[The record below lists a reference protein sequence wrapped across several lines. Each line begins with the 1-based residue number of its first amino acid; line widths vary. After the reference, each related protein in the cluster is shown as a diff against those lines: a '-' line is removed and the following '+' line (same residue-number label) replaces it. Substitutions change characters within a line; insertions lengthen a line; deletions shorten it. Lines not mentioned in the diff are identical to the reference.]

1 MNKLFIIGCM
11 LLASSG
17 AVAEDGRSLS
27 RSEAPQ
33 YWLDSDHSQE
43 PQYAEPNL
51 VINSASALI
60 VDQRSGETLY
70 SKQSAAIMPI
80 ASITKLMTAM
90 VVIDAD
96 QPLDELLTISNE
108 DLDYLKGTGS
118 RLPVGTRLTR
128 RELLHLALMSSENRA
143 ASALARYYPGGK
155 YAAVDAMNEK
165 AQQLRMY
172 KTRFQ
177 DPTGLHRGNVSTA
190 ESLVKMVKAS
200 YRYPLIRELTTATSH
215 QIYTNYG
222 KPLAYKNSNQLV
234 RDGVWNIGLSKTG
247 YIAEAGR
254 CLVMQATVAEQP
266 VIIVLLDSIDTSARV
281 SDANRI
287 KRWLENS
294 RKTFGR
300 PSYSS

>member
-1 MNKLFIIGCM
+1 MKNLIILGCM
-11 LLASSG
+11 LLASPLAIAGDG
-17 AVAEDGRSLS
+17 AAVS
-27 RSEAPQ
+27 RSDSPQ

-43 PQYAEPNL
+43 PQYAGPNL

-60 VDQRSGETLY
+60 VDQRTGETLY

-96 QPLDELLTISNE
+96 QPLDELLSISNE
-108 DLDYLKGTGS
+108 DLDSIKGTGS
-118 RLPVGTRLTR
+118 RLPVGTRLSR

-143 ASALARYYPGGK
+143 ASALARYYPGGRD
-155 YAAVDAMNEK
+155 AAIDAMNEK

-190 ESLVKMVKAS
+190 ESLVKLVRAS

-234 RDGVWNIGLSKTG
+234 REGVWNIGLSKTG
-247 YIAEAGR
+247 YISEAGR

-294 RKTFGR
+294 RKTFNR

>member
-1 MNKLFIIGCM
+1 MKTFAIFASM
-11 LLASSG
+11 LLASQL
-17 AVAEDGRSLS
+17 VWAEDASMLS
-27 RSEAPQ
+27 RAEAAQ
-33 YWLDSDHSQE
+33 YWLDGDHSRE
-43 PQYAEPNL
+43 PQYDEPNL
-51 VINSASALI
+51 VVNSSSALI

-70 SKQSAAIMPI
+70 SKQSAAVMPI

-90 VVIDAD
+90 IVLDAD
-96 QPLDELLTISNE
+96 QPLDEMLTISNE
-108 DLDYLKGTGS
+108 DIDYLKGTGS
-118 RLPVGTRLTR
+118 RLPVGTRLSR
-128 RELLHLALMSSENRA
+128 REMLHLALMSSENRA

-172 KTRFQ
+172 KTRFL

-200 YRYPLIRELTTATSH
+200 YRYPLIRELSTATSH
-215 QIYTNYG
+215 QIYTNGGRALY
-222 KPLAYKNSNQLV
+222 YKNSNQLV
-234 RDGVWNIGLSKTG
+234 REGMWSIGLSKTG
-247 YIAEAGR
+247 YISEAGR

-287 KRWLENS
+287 KRWLETV
-294 RKTFGR
+294 RRTFAR
-300 PSYSS
+300 SSYSS

>member
-1 MNKLFIIGCM
+1 MNRFIALCLM
-11 LLASSG
+11 LSASS
-17 AVAEDGRSLS
+17 ATLANDGNSVSSATASQR
-27 RSEAPQ
+27 
-33 YWLDSDHSQE
+33 WLDSDHSQE
-43 PQYAEPNL
+43 QQYGEPNL

-80 ASITKLMTAM
+80 ASITKLMTAI

-96 QPLDELLTISNE
+96 QPLDEFLTITNE

-143 ASALARYYPGGK
+143 ASALARNYPGGK
-155 YAAVDAMNEK
+155 FAAIEAMNEK

-172 KTRFQ
+172 KTRFR
-177 DPTGLHRGNVSTA
+177 DPTGLDSGNVSTA
-190 ESLVKMVKAS
+190 ESLVKLVRAS
-200 YRYPLIRELTTATSH
+200 YRYPLVRELSTATSH
-215 QIYTNYG
+215 QIYTNHG
-222 KPLAYKNSNQLV
+222 RALAYKNSNQLV
-234 RDGVWNIGLSKTG
+234 REGVWNIGLSKTG
-247 YIAEAGR
+247 YISEAGR

-266 VIIVLLDSIDTSARV
+266 VIIVLLDSIDTSTRV

-300 PSYSS
+300 SSYSS

>member
-1 MNKLFIIGCM
+1 MKNLIILGCM
-11 LLASSG
+11 LLASPLAIAVDG
-17 AVAEDGRSLS
+17 ASIPRSDS
-27 RSEAPQ
+27 PQ
-33 YWLDSDHSQE
+33 YWLDSDHSRE

-60 VDQRSGETLY
+60 VDQRTGEILY

-96 QPLDELLTISNE
+96 QALDELLSISNE
-108 DLDYLKGTGS
+108 DLDSIKGTGS
-118 RLPVGTRLTR
+118 RLPVGTRLSR

-143 ASALARYYPGGK
+143 ASALARYYPGGRE
-155 YAAVDAMNEK
+155 AAIDAMNEK

-190 ESLVKMVKAS
+190 ESLVKLVRAS

-234 RDGVWNIGLSKTG
+234 REGVWNIGLSKTG
-247 YIAEAGR
+247 YISEAGR

-294 RKTFGR
+294 RKTFNR

>member
-1 MNKLFIIGCM
+1 MGFATDG
-11 LLASSG
+11 ASNYRGDS
-17 AVAEDGRSLS
+17 
-27 RSEAPQ
+27 PQ
-33 YWLDSDHSQE
+33 YWLDSDHSRE

-60 VDQRSGETLY
+60 VDQRTGETLY

-96 QPLDELLTISNE
+96 QPLDEILTISNQ

-118 RLPVGTRLTR
+118 RLPVGTRLSR
-128 RELLHLALMSSENRA
+128 RELLHLSLMSSENRA
-143 ASALARYYPGGK
+143 SSALARYYPGGK
-155 YAAVDAMNEK
+155 QAALDAMNEK
-165 AQQLRMY
+165 ARELRMY
-172 KTRFQ
+172 KTRFE

-190 ESLVKMVKAS
+190 ESLVKLVKAS
-200 YRYPLIRELTTATSH
+200 YRYPLIRELSTATAH

-234 RDGVWNIGLSKTG
+234 REGVWNIGLSKTG
-247 YIAEAGR
+247 YISEAGR
-254 CLVMQATVAEQP
+254 CLVMQATVAEQQ
-266 VIIVLLDSIDTSARV
+266 VIIVLLDSIDTSARI
-281 SDANRI
+281 SDAKRI

-294 RKTFGR
+294 RRIFGR
-300 PSYSS
+300 SSYSS

>member
-1 MNKLFIIGCM
+1 MNRFIALCLM
-11 LLASSG
+11 LSASS
-17 AVAEDGRSLS
+17 ATLANDGNSVS
-27 RSEAPQ
+27 SATAPQ
-33 YWLDSDHSQE
+33 RWLDSDHSQE
-43 PQYAEPNL
+43 QQYGEPNL

-80 ASITKLMTAM
+80 ASITKLMTAI

-96 QPLDELLTISNE
+96 QPLDEFLTISNE

-143 ASALARYYPGGK
+143 ASALARNYPGGK
-155 YAAVDAMNEK
+155 FAAIEAMNEK

-172 KTRFQ
+172 KTRFR
-177 DPTGLHRGNVSTA
+177 DPTGLDSGNVSTA
-190 ESLVKMVKAS
+190 ESLVKLVRAS
-200 YRYPLIRELTTATSH
+200 YRYPLVRELSTATSH
-215 QIYTNYG
+215 QIYTNHG
-222 KPLAYKNSNQLV
+222 RALAYKNSNQLV
-234 RDGVWNIGLSKTG
+234 REGVWNIGLSKTG
-247 YIAEAGR
+247 YISEAGR

-266 VIIVLLDSIDTSARV
+266 VIIVLLDSIDTSTRV

-300 PSYSS
+300 SSYSS

>member
-1 MNKLFIIGCM
+1 MNRLIIFGCM
-11 LLASSG
+11 LFASST
-17 AVAEDGRSLS
+17 AMAAEGETVS
-27 RSEAPQ
+27 RGETAQ

-51 VINSASALI
+51 VVNSSSALI

-80 ASITKLMTAM
+80 ASITKLMTAI
-90 VVIDAD
+90 VVLDAD
-96 QPLDELLTISNE
+96 QPLDEMLTIGSE
-108 DLDYLKGTGS
+108 DLDYIKGTGS

-128 RELLHLALMSSENRA
+128 REMLHLALMSSENRA

-155 YAAVDAMNEK
+155 YAAIDAMNEK

-172 KTRFQ
+172 KTRFL

-190 ESLVKMVKAS
+190 ESLVKLVRAS
-200 YRYPLIRELTTATSH
+200 YRYPLIRELSTATSH
-215 QIYTNYG
+215 QIYTNSG
-222 KPLAYKNSNQLV
+222 RPLAYKNSNQLV

-247 YIAEAGR
+247 YISEAGR
-254 CLVMQATVAEQP
+254 CLVMQATVADQP

-287 KRWLENS
+287 KRWLENA
-294 RKTFGR
+294 RRTFGR
-300 PSYSS
+300 SSYSS

>member
-1 MNKLFIIGCM
+1 MKTFAIFASM
-11 LLASSG
+11 LLASQL
-17 AVAEDGRSLS
+17 VWAEDASMLS
-27 RSEAPQ
+27 RAEAAQ
-33 YWLDSDHSQE
+33 YWLDGDHSRE
-43 PQYAEPNL
+43 PQYDEPNL
-51 VINSASALI
+51 VVNSSSALI

-70 SKQSAAIMPI
+70 SKQSAAVMPI

-90 VVIDAD
+90 IVLDAD
-96 QPLDELLTISNE
+96 QPLDEMLTISNE
-108 DLDYLKGTGS
+108 DIDYLKGTGS
-118 RLPVGTRLTR
+118 RLPVGTRLSR
-128 RELLHLALMSSENRA
+128 REMLHLALMSSENRA

-172 KTRFQ
+172 KTRFL

-200 YRYPLIRELTTATSH
+200 YRYPLIRELSTATNH
-215 QIYTNYG
+215 QIYTNGGRALY
-222 KPLAYKNSNQLV
+222 YKNSNQLV
-234 RDGVWNIGLSKTG
+234 REGMWSIGLSKTG
-247 YIAEAGR
+247 YISEAGR

-287 KRWLENS
+287 KRWLETV
-294 RKTFGR
+294 RRTFAR
-300 PSYSS
+300 SSYSS

>member
-1 MNKLFIIGCM
+1 MKNLIILGCM
-11 LLASSG
+11 LLASPLAIAGDG
-17 AVAEDGRSLS
+17 AAVS
-27 RSEAPQ
+27 RSDSPQ

-60 VDQRSGETLY
+60 VDQRTGETLY

-96 QPLDELLTISNE
+96 QPLDELLSISNE
-108 DLDYLKGTGS
+108 DLDSIKGTGS
-118 RLPVGTRLTR
+118 RLPVGTRLSR

-143 ASALARYYPGGK
+143 ASALARYYPGGRD
-155 YAAVDAMNEK
+155 AAIDAMNEK

-190 ESLVKMVKAS
+190 ESLVKLVRAS

-234 RDGVWNIGLSKTG
+234 REGVWNIGLSKTG
-247 YIAEAGR
+247 YISEAGR

-294 RKTFGR
+294 RKTFNR

>member
-1 MNKLFIIGCM
+1 MSRALIFWLM
-11 LLASSG
+11 LAASAG
-17 AVAEDGRSLS
+17 VMAEQAATGS
-27 RSEAPQ
+27 RAQAAQ
-33 YWLDSDHSQE
+33 YWLDSDHSRE

-60 VDQRSGETLY
+60 VDQRTGETLY
-70 SKQSAAIMPI
+70 SKRPDAIMPI
-80 ASITKLMTAM
+80 ASITKLMTAI

-96 QPLDELLTISNE
+96 QPLDEILTISAE

-118 RLPVGTRLTR
+118 RLPVGTRLSR

-155 YAAVDAMNEK
+155 SAAVDAMNEK
-165 AQQLRMY
+165 ARELRMY

-190 ESLVKMVKAS
+190 ESLVKLVKAS
-200 YRYPLIRELTTATSH
+200 YRYALIRELSTATSH

-234 RDGVWNIGLSKTG
+234 REGLWDIGLSKTG
-247 YIAEAGR
+247 YISEAGR

-287 KRWLENS
+287 KRWLENT
-294 RKTFGR
+294 RKAFGR
-300 PSYSS
+300 SSYSS

>member
-1 MNKLFIIGCM
+1 MNKSIILAVM
-11 LLASSG
+11 LAASAS
-17 AVAEDGRSLS
+17 AFADESPVVS
-27 RSEAPQ
+27 RADSPQ
-33 YWLDSDHSQE
+33 YWLDSDHSRE

-51 VINSASALI
+51 VVNSASALI
-60 VDQRSGETLY
+60 VDQRTGETLY

-96 QPLDELLTISNE
+96 QQLDEILTISNE

-118 RLPVGTRLTR
+118 RLPVGTRLSR

-155 YAAVDAMNEK
+155 DAAVDAMNEK

-190 ESLVKMVKAS
+190 ESLVKLVKAS
-200 YRYPLIRELTTATSH
+200 YRYPLIRELSTATAH

-234 RDGVWNIGLSKTG
+234 REGVWNIGLSKTG
-247 YIAEAGR
+247 YISEAGR

-287 KRWLENS
+287 KRWLENT
-294 RKTFGR
+294 RKAFGR
-300 PSYSS
+300 SSYSS